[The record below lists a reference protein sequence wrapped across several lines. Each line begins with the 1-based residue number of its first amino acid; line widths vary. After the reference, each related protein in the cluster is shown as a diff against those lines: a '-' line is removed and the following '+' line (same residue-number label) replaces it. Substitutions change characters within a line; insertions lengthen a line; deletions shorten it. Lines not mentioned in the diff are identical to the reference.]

1 MELMTPVG
9 RLVQGSVAMQHQVDM
24 ETNQKK
30 FNADGSPEMGTFIAL
45 AFPKVLPNGQP
56 NAEFGQFYSNLVAIG
71 AQSWPALFPQ
81 GARPDLPNGGCVNP
95 RFSWKYQDGDG
106 VDASGKSVADKP
118 GFAGHH
124 IIRMF
129 TSFPLRCYHEGKFA
143 AHEEIQ
149 KAEDVVKRGFWV
161 RVAVEVKSNNATGTQ
176 VPGISIFP
184 KLLSFVERGEE
195 IVSGPNAEA
204 TFGATA
210 VGWRPPA
217 SASPIPTGGGVA
229 GVVVPAAT
237 GVPAVSVPA
246 VGVPAVGAGPAGVV
260 VPAANVGAAAGVVIP
275 QATPA
280 AAVVIPQ
287 AAPTYAIA
295 PHLAAQGVTYDAL
308 LAPDTGWTVEAA
320 LAAGHIVRV

>member
-1 MELMTPVG
+1 MELMTPVM

-30 FNADGSPEMGTFIAL
+30 FLADGVTPEMGTFLAL
-45 AFPKVLPNGQP
+45 AAPKILPNGQP
-56 NAEFGQFYSNLVAIG
+56 NGEFGQFYSQLVAVA

-81 GARPDLPNGGCVNP
+81 GARPDLPNGGCINP

-106 VDASGKSVADKP
+106 VDASGKSVADKQ

-129 TSFPLRCYHEGKFA
+129 TSFPLRCFHEGKFA
-143 AHEEIQ
+143 THEEIQ

-161 RVAVEVKSNNATGTQ
+161 RVGVEVKSNNATGTQ

-204 TFGATA
+204 MFGGAA
-210 VGWRPPA
+210 IGWRPPA
-217 SASPIPTGGGVA
+217 SASPIPTGG
-229 GVVVPAAT
+229 VVVPAVVPAV
-237 GVPAVSVPA
+237 GVPAVAVPA
-246 VGVPAVGAGPAGVV
+246 VGVPAVGGIV
-260 VPAANVGAAAGVVIP
+260 VPAVNVPVAAGAIP
-275 QATPA
+275 V
-280 AAVVIPQ
+280 AVPVA

-308 LAPDTGWTVEAA
+308 MAPGNGWTVETA
-320 LAAGHIVRV
+320 LAAGHIVRG